1 MAWPQLG
8 LRARSK
14 MREAE
19 LEDWK
24 EMNSLLVGNGNHGK
38 AWAPDH

>member
-19 LEDWK
+19 LEDWE
-24 EMNSLLVGNGNHGK
+24 EMNNFLVGDGNHRK
-38 AWAPDH
+38 TWAPGH